1 MYKKILI
8 ITDNLQNQIN
18 GVVTTYTNLAKLA
31 KSKGYELKFID
42 PSNFKHYSL
51 PSYPEIKLSLPFNI
65 KKKIKEID
73 PDYIHIATE
82 GPLGFA
88 ARLYLDKQN
97 IHYNTSYHTKLPEA
111 LKKLLGIPEFLTWK
125 YIRWF
130 HKHSGKVLTTTLSM
144 RDELLN
150 NGLKTEIIPWTRG
163 VDREIFKPIKTNREE
178 KIILLCVSRISKE
191 KNLDAFCSLDY
202 PNSRKIIV
210 GDGPYRKHLEEKYKD
225 VEFTGF
231 KTGKELAK
239 YYQMADVFVFPSTWD
254 TFGIVMIESLACG
267 TPVAAFPV
275 TGPRDI
281 IVQNVDGYLSY
292 NLDYAISCC
301 LKIDRNVVAKS
312 SEKWTWE
319 SAWEIF
325 EKNLIQLKF
334 NN

>member
-1 MYKKILI
+1 MSKTILI
-8 ITDNLQNQIN
+8 VTDNLPEQIN

-73 PDYIHIATE
+73 PDFIHISTE

-202 PNSRKIIV
+202 PNSKKIIV

-239 YYQMADVFVFPSTWD
+239 YYANADVFVFPSKWE
-254 TFGIVMIESLACG
+254 TFGIVMIEAMACG
-267 TPVAAFPV
+267 TPVAAYPCQGPKDVIDEGV
-275 TGPRDI
+275 TGYMDESLSTATYRCLGLSRD
-281 IVQNVDGYLSY
+281 S
-292 NLDYAISCC
+292 
-301 LKIDRNVVAKS
+301 VAVG
-312 SEKWTWE
+312 SERWSWE
-319 SAWEIF
+319 YAWEIF
-325 EKNLIQLKF
+325 RAHLVPMKVN
-334 NN
+334 